1 MYDQELTGFF
11 KRHNIEYA
19 RLDEESYKSYS
30 SMKGFPFTGSRIAWS
45 KTKNHRCRRLHETLE
60 FVEDIEVILQP
71 TDFCRFIVVGND
83 FEGGYLIQ
91 CSIQSVRSLIDFLVE
106 YRGKII

>member
-30 SMKGFPFTGSRIAWS
+30 SMRGFPFTGSRIAWS
-45 KTKNHRCRRLHETLE
+45 KTKTTVAVAYMKYWNL
-60 FVEDIEVILQP
+60 
-71 TDFCRFIVVGND
+71 
-83 FEGGYLIQ
+83 
-91 CSIQSVRSLIDFLVE
+91 
-106 YRGKII
+106 

>member
-19 RLDEESYKSYS
+19 RLDEESYKSCS

-60 FVEDIEVILQP
+60 FIEDIEIILQP
-71 TDFCRFIVVGND
+71 TDFYRFTVMGND
-83 FEGGYLIQ
+83 L
-91 CSIQSVRSLIDFLVE
+91 VLFLFPNKYFSHMEESRKAHV
-106 YRGKII
+106 